1 MKGNYE
7 KQREENS
14 KMIKLYANKINC
26 LDNQYASIL
35 YKPIPNLPES
45 KYNNP
50 KFNKDELFQ
59 EKKIKKQISFRDVS
73 PSNFSLFYKKL

>member
-14 KMIKLYANKINC
+14 KMIKLYASKINC

-35 YKPIPNLPES
+35 VIFIFYM
-45 KYNNP
+45 Y
-50 KFNKDELFQ
+50 FTF
-59 EKKIKKQISFRDVS
+59 IK
-73 PSNFSLFYKKL
+73 N